1 MLGFVHELQRKL
13 AMATHIDL
21 DPELLEEAVALG
33 GFATKKA
40 AVNAA
45 LAEYIRASKRQQLLA
60 LRGKVAWAGDLDALR
75 ERRAAGSTPGARR
88 GRK

>member
-1 MLGFVHELQRKL
+1 MFVE
-13 AMATHIDL
+13 L
-21 DPELLEEAVALG
+21 DPELLEEAVASG
-33 GFATKKA
+33 GFTTKKA

-60 LRGKVAWAGDLDALR
+60 LRGKVAWVGDLDALR
-75 ERRAAGSTPGARR
+75 EHRAAGSTASAQR

>member
-1 MLGFVHELQRKL
+1 
-13 AMATHIDL
+13 MATHIEL
-21 DPELLEEAVALG
+21 DPDLLEEAIALG

-45 LAEYIRASKRQQLLA
+45 LAEYIRSSKRQQLLA
-60 LRGKVAWAGDLDALR
+60 LRGKVAWTGDLEALR
-75 ERRAAGSTPGARR
+75 AHRTAGSTTRARR

>member
-1 MLGFVHELQRKL
+1 
-13 AMATHIDL
+13 MATHIEL
-21 DPELLEEAVALG
+21 DPDLLEEAIALG

-45 LAEYIRASKRQQLLA
+45 LAEYIRVSKRQQLLA
-60 LRGKVAWAGDLDALR
+60 LRGKVAWVGDLNALR
-75 ERRAAGSTPGARR
+75 EQRVTGKTTNARR

>member
-1 MLGFVHELQRKL
+1 
-13 AMATHIDL
+13 MATHIEL
-21 DPELLEEAVALG
+21 DPELLEEAIALG

-60 LRGKVAWAGDLDALR
+60 LRGKVAWVGDLDALR
-75 ERRAAGSTPGARR
+75 ERRATGKTPGAQRS
-88 GRK
+88 RK

>member
-1 MLGFVHELQRKL
+1 
-13 AMATHIDL
+13 MATHIDL
-21 DPELLEEAVALG
+21 DSELLEEAITLG

-45 LAEYIRASKRQQLLA
+45 LAEYIRSSKRQQLLA
-60 LRGKVAWAGDLDALR
+60 LRGKVSWAGDLETLR
-75 ERRAAGSTPGARR
+75 ARRAATAPRAAVAR

>member
-1 MLGFVHELQRKL
+1 
-13 AMATHIDL
+13 MATHIEL
-21 DPELLEEAVALG
+21 DPDLLEEAIALG
-33 GFATKKA
+33 GFTTKKA

-60 LRGKVAWAGDLDALR
+60 LRGKVAWVGDLGELR
-75 ERRAAGSTPGARR
+75 ERRAAAGAAGARR

>member
-1 MLGFVHELQRKL
+1 
-13 AMATHIDL
+13 MATHIDL
-21 DPELLEEAVALG
+21 DPELLEQAVALG
-33 GFATKKA
+33 GFTTKKA

-60 LRGKVAWAGDLDALR
+60 LRGKVPWQGDLDALR
-75 ERRAAGSTPGARR
+75 ERSAAGPKASAQR

>member
-1 MLGFVHELQRKL
+1 
-13 AMATHIDL
+13 MATHIDL

-33 GFATKKA
+33 GFTTKKA

-60 LRGKVAWAGDLDALR
+60 LRGKVAWVGDLDALR
-75 ERRAAGSTPGARR
+75 ERRAAGSTPSARR

>member
-1 MLGFVHELQRKL
+1 
-13 AMATHIDL
+13 MATHIEL
-21 DPELLEEAVALG
+21 DPDLLEEAIALG

-60 LRGKVAWAGDLDALR
+60 LRGKVAWVGDLEALR
-75 ERRAAGSTPGARR
+75 ERRATGVTAGARR